1 MSAADDTSVLAH
13 KLAGGE
19 KAATK
24 ELGDI
29 LNRSC
34 SARAAL
40 RDLLKINGADVGSL
54 TRVDTEVVG
63 AYKYRPDLVAYDQ
76 ANDKRVVIEVKF
88 SADLADNQPADYL
101 RWLPE
106 NDNWYVLLFVAPEYR
121 LETLWYEIRDMAQ
134 RGGFTLKDATETGRL
149 RVAAVAGG
157 NRRLMLTSWR
167 LFLEKMRS
175 HASVAGD
182 SSAEQDIRQLNEL
195 CEQEDSPAFLPLRA
209 TEFGP
214 EFPRRMLNFQ
224 RLVDDA
230 VERLV
235 RKAKR
240 AKTEG
245 LRGGTWTTGY
255 GRAVH
260 IGRSS
265 TWAYARLGVDYERWA
280 KKGEGPIWIQF
291 GNDDTNTMPLNEILK
306 RLGQSDGAL
315 PLDLRTGVEYE
326 EVIEGLVNQLRDLAD
341 RIAEAS

>member
-1 MSAADDTSVLAH
+1 MSAADDTSALAH

-63 AYKYRPDLVAYDQ
+63 VYKYRPDLVAYDQ
-76 ANDKRVVIEVKF
+76 VNDKRVVIEVKF

-167 LFLEKMRS
+167 LLLEKMRS

-195 CEQEDSPAFLPLRA
+195 CEQEDSPAFLPLRVP
-209 TEFGP
+209 ELGP
-214 EFPRRMLNFQ
+214 ELPRRMLNYQ

-235 RKAKR
+235 RKGR

-245 LRGGTWTTGY
+245 LRVAPQATGY
-255 GRAVH
+255 GRYVH
-260 IGRSS
+260 IGIKESS
-265 TWAYARLGVDYERWA
+265 AWEEAWLGVDYKLWA
-280 KKGEGPIWIQF
+280 TKAGAPIWIYLK
-291 GNDDTNTMPLNEILK
+291 DDPHPL
-306 RLGQSDGAL
+306 
-315 PLDLRTGVEYE
+315 PLRTGVEYE
-326 EVIEGLVNQLRDLAD
+326 EVLEGLVKQLLALAD
-341 RIAEAS
+341 CVAPAAKLA